1 MGSLVLRR
9 LAGIPPLL
17 LLISALAF
25 ALVRLAP
32 GGPFDRDRAP
42 VSPEIE
48 RALAARYHLDEPV
61 WRQYVRFLGGA
72 VRGDLG
78 PSLKYRSHSVGE
90 IILQGLPVSAVLG
103 LLAFG
108 FALGTGIPLGF
119 WGAARRGGFGDWVGS
134 LVALVA
140 MCVPVFVA
148 GPLLVLVFAVRLEWL
163 PVALWGG
170 APHAVLPVVTLGLF
184 YGGRVSRLMREG
196 MTEAL
201 HAGFIR
207 TARAKGAGE
216 MAVLLRHALPVAA
229 LPVVSYSGPLLADLL
244 TGSFVVENLF
254 QLPGIGTLTVN
265 SALNRDYP
273 LIVGLVLFYAAL
285 LLLLNLAVDVIHG
298 WLDPR
303 VRHEF
308 R

>member
-1 MGSLVLRR
+1 MGSFVLRR

-32 GGPFDRDRAP
+32 GGPFDRDRAQA
-42 VSPEIE
+42 SPEIE
-48 RALAARYHLDEPV
+48 RALAARYHLEEPV
-61 WRQYVRFLGGA
+61 WRQYGRFLGAA
-72 VRGDLG
+72 VRGDFG
-78 PSLKYRSHSVGE
+78 PSLKYRSHSVSD
-90 IILQGLPVSAVLG
+90 ILLQGLPVSATLG

-119 WGAARRGGFGDWVGS
+119 WGAARRGRWEDWLGS
-134 LVALVA
+134 FVALLGV
-140 MCVPVFVA
+140 CVPVFVA
-148 GPLLVLVFAVRLEWL
+148 GPLLVMVFAVRLGWL

-170 APHAVLPVVTLGLF
+170 PAYAVLPVVTLGLF

-201 HAGFIR
+201 QAGFIR
-207 TARAKGAGE
+207 TARAKGLGE
-216 MAVLLRHALPVAA
+216 FAVLWRHAFPVAA
-229 LPVVSYSGPLLADLL
+229 LPVVTYSGPLLADLL

-273 LIVGLVLFYAAL
+273 LIVALVVFYAAL
-285 LLLLNLAVDVIHG
+285 LLLLNLGVDLLHA

-303 VRHEF
+303 IRHD
-308 R
+308 